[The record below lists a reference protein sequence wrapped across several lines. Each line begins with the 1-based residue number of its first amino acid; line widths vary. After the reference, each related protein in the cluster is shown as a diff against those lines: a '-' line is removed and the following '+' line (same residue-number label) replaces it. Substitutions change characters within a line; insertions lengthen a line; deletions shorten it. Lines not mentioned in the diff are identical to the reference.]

1 MNIITIDFESFYDK
15 DFSLSKITTEEYIR
29 SPLFEAIGVSTKVND
44 GEIVWVSGDYKKI
57 KAHLLSLP
65 WNDHLLLAQ
74 NTAFDAAILN
84 WRFGIKPVGYL
95 DTMSMANA
103 IHGLTESSSLANLA
117 KFYGE
122 ADKGEQVKQY
132 IGYRRKDFSPLELAD
147 YGTYCNHDVQLCY
160 NIFNKML
167 PNFPKGELR
176 VVDLTIRM
184 FAEPQ
189 LLLDEKMLVDDL
201 MAIRAEKRGSLLT
214 LMNML
219 GVKNEDALK
228 TQLMSND
235 KFAELLRLR
244 GVEPPTKVS
253 EKTKK
258 EAWAFAK
265 TDEEFT
271 DLMDSEDPLVATMVT
286 TRLAAKSTIGEKRTE
301 AFTNIANRGAY
312 PFSLKYSG
320 AMITHR
326 WSGFDTNPQNLPRGS
341 TLRKSIM
348 APAGHQLV
356 VADLSNIELRL
367 GMWLAGQHDAIQQ
380 INDGMDLYRVFASEA
395 FNIDYDKI
403 AKDSDFRFIAKV
415 CCIAEGELVLTP
427 RGLIPIEKITLDD
440 TVWDGVDWV
449 SHTGVVYMGEREVIT
464 YDGLTATE
472 DHKIWTEDGRYICF
486 GEAASRLDRLAT
498 TGHGGQAL
506 RFMADTERSNNTQG
520 QAPLCER
527 IMSVRK
533 TTSSIVRKFNSWG
546 EQSMSFMRHE
556 NMASSAGAFNGS
568 IRSTSQTTEA
578 SQCNVSTVQQ
588 SQRQSLRKLRGA
600 RDTVSVWVSSGM
612 RKICDVTTG
621 LAGGYNALRT
631 RPRGQQQSLHGREHK
646 VCNSLTANE
655 KPKKVTPVYDITNA
669 GSRHRFTVSGKLVSN
684 CLSLIYGTGSIKL
697 RETIRIQ
704 SKGKT
709 VVSAIEAERLKSL
722 YREKNTNVVDAWGEG
737 GQVLE
742 WIRDNES
749 HTVYGFLPVL
759 GDTGII
765 KPNGLSLPYP
775 KLTVE
780 QGIRGEEWYY
790 EVRRGRAT
798 MRDKVYGAKVFQ
810 RTTQSL
816 ARDIMAEHTIN
827 INKRYTVAGLVHDEV
842 ICIVPDDEVE
852 VAKAFI
858 TQVMRTPPSWAKDL
872 PLNCDVGSGKRYGN
886 AK

>member
-415 CCIAEGELVLTP
+415 CC
-427 RGLIPIEKITLDD
+427 
-440 TVWDGVDWV
+440 
-449 SHTGVVYMGEREVIT
+449 
-464 YDGLTATE
+464 
-472 DHKIWTEDGRYICF
+472 
-486 GEAASRLDRLAT
+486 
-498 TGHGGQAL
+498 
-506 RFMADTERSNNTQG
+506 
-520 QAPLCER
+520 
-527 IMSVRK
+527 
-533 TTSSIVRKFNSWG
+533 
-546 EQSMSFMRHE
+546 
-556 NMASSAGAFNGS
+556 
-568 IRSTSQTTEA
+568 
-578 SQCNVSTVQQ
+578 
-588 SQRQSLRKLRGA
+588 
-600 RDTVSVWVSSGM
+600 
-612 RKICDVTTG
+612 
-621 LAGGYNALRT
+621 
-631 RPRGQQQSLHGREHK
+631 
-646 VCNSLTANE
+646 
-655 KPKKVTPVYDITNA
+655 
-669 GSRHRFTVSGKLVSN
+669 
-684 CLSLIYGTGSIKL
+684 LSLIYGTGSIKL

-827 INKRYTVAGLVHDEV
+827 INKQYTVAGLVHDEV